1 MASVLL
7 PTVGLKLQS
16 ENGNFSSQYRTKA
29 NNVYTGVNTNLP
41 FMNKLAE
48 QMKYAN
54 AFAELADTF
63 AQRIIDRKKETL
75 YNQAQNEMITKLSER
90 ENQYKALKGQD
101 AIDGFAK
108 YQEDIAKIKADYD
121 QIFDSHSAESHKFKI
136 DSNKF
141 VTRYGMEGQNYYDSE
156 VIKQAD
162 TELTNLFSN
171 SMSEWFKHFNSPQ
184 ENLFKQKA
192 FDVLDQISDKNGIV
206 KGSEAYNQQV
216 AKMIDTY
223 AQSTVEYQLD
233 TKNFSGALSTLAKCK
248 DSMNGDVYMKLLG
261 GIQSKQKAEAE
272 RQSYLK
278 SLRSANKA
286 YEPLEGAEAV
296 AYLDKDAKEI
306 LKANPNMSEV
316 QARAIAQSHL
326 VKINL
331 DRRAL
336 SDTNLMLGSSVQ
348 GMYIALKQ
356 KGIEVDPTDPFTAL
370 PQETQQILLQAN
382 NYNDKQAREHAK
394 NLYNA
399 LETTA
404 NNPNTG
410 RGVEM
415 NSRLDHDPYGM
426 IVEFKDPTGFN
437 EWLIANPQSTE
448 MTNLL
453 MSKFNNVYIKYQQGE
468 VKGNKKFF
476 KEILEQKLTENGL
489 DPNSSKKD
497 SDDQSIQR
505 SLVVSTLEDAYL
517 LADQDRAKAPS
528 KYQDPM
534 SYRSAVESHYYELS
548 LKKDFKGY
556 GQKYSDKINSMVD
569 TVYNTYTDSG
579 NIVNDGEQV
588 RGVIRN
594 FILKDLQN
602 NQNKFNSASYYYNGV
617 LPKLD
622 SLVADDPNEKEPVF
636 TKEEQLRKIAFDDVS
651 KFKDKD
657 DLNDYE
663 SAYFKLA
670 NKFLKGEITKEEYE
684 KERNKISKKDNDIK
698 LYQNRTLRMY

>member
-1 MASVLL
+1 MASILL

-16 ENGNFSSQYRTKA
+16 ENGNFGSQYRTKA
-29 NNVYTGVNTNLP
+29 NNVYTGVNTNLL
-41 FMNKLAE
+41 FMNKPAE

-63 AQRIIDRKKETL
+63 AQRIINRKKEAL

-90 ENQYKALKGQD
+90 ENQYKTLKGQD
-101 AIDGFAK
+101 AIDGFEK
-108 YQEDIAKIKADYD
+108 YQEDIAKIKTDYD
-121 QIFDSHSAESHKFKI
+121 QIFDSHPAESHKFKI
-136 DSNKF
+136 DSNTL
-141 VTRYGMEGQNYYDSE
+141 VTRYGIEGQNYYDSE

-192 FDVLDQISDKNGIV
+192 FEVLDQIADKNGIV

-223 AQSTVEYQLD
+223 AQSTVEYQVN
-233 TKNFSGALSTLAKCK
+233 TKNFNGALVTLNKCK
-248 DSMNGDVYMKLLG
+248 NDMNGDVYMKLLG
-261 GIQSKQKAEAE
+261 SIQSKQKAEAE

-278 SLRSANKA
+278 SLRSANKT

-296 AYLDKDAKEI
+296 AYLDKDVKEI
-306 LKANPNMSEV
+306 LKANPNVSEV

-348 GMYIALKQ
+348 GMYISLKQ
-356 KGIEVDPTDPFTAL
+356 KGIEIDPTDPFTVL
-370 PQETQQILLQAN
+370 PQEMQQILLQAN
-382 NYNDKQAREHAK
+382 SYNDKQAREHAK

-399 LETTA
+399 LETIA

-410 RGVEM
+410 RGDEM
-415 NSRLDHDPYGM
+415 KLRLEGDPYGM
-426 IVEFKDPTGFN
+426 IAEFKDPTGFD
-437 EWLIANPQSTE
+437 EWLKANPQSSE

-453 MSKFNNVYIKYQQGE
+453 MSKFNDAYIKYQRGE
-468 VKGNKKFF
+468 LKAKPKFF
-476 KEILEQKLTENGL
+476 KEILDQKLTENGL
-489 DPNSSKKD
+489 ALKSEKD
-497 SDDQSIQR
+497 NNEQSIQR
-505 SLVVSTLEDAYL
+505 SLVVSTLEKAYL
-517 LADQDRAKAPS
+517 LAEQDRLKAPS
-528 KYQDPM
+528 KYQDPLT
-534 SYRSAVESHYYELS
+534 YRSAVEQHYFELS
-548 LKKDFKGY
+548 SKKDFKEY
-556 GQKYSDKINSMVD
+556 GKKYSDKINSMVD
-569 TVYNTYTDSG
+569 SVYNTYTDSG
-579 NIVNDGEQV
+579 NIVNDEDKTK
-588 RGVIRN
+588 GVIRN

-602 NQNKFNSASYYYNGV
+602 NQNNFNTASYYYNGV

-636 TKEEQLRKIAFDDVS
+636 TKEEQLRKKAFDDVS

-663 SAYFKLA
+663 SAYLKLA

-684 KERNKISKKDNDIK
+684 IERNKISKKDNNTK
-698 LYQNRTLRMY
+698 LYQNSTLRMY

>member
-1 MASVLL
+1 MASILL

-41 FMNKLAE
+41 FMNKPAE

-63 AQRIIDRKKETL
+63 AQRIINRKKEIL

-101 AIDGFAK
+101 AIDGFEK
-108 YQEDIAKIKADYD
+108 YQEDITKIKADYD
-121 QIFDSHSAESHKFKI
+121 QIFDSHPAESHKFKN
-136 DSNKF
+136 DSNTL
-141 VTRYGMEGQNYYDSE
+141 VTRYGIEGQNYYDSE

-192 FDVLDQISDKNGIV
+192 FEVLDQIADKNGIV

-233 TKNFSGALSTLAKCK
+233 TKNFNGALSTLAKCK

-278 SLRSANKA
+278 SLRSANKT

-296 AYLDKDAKEI
+296 AYLDKDVKEI

-348 GMYIALKQ
+348 GMYISLKQ
-356 KGIEVDPTDPFTAL
+356 KGIEIDPTDPFTVL
-370 PQETQQILLQAN
+370 PQEMQQILLQAN
-382 NYNDKQAREHAK
+382 SYNDKQAREHAK

-399 LETTA
+399 LETIA

-410 RGVEM
+410 RGDEM
-415 NSRLDHDPYGM
+415 KLRLEGDPYGM
-426 IVEFKDPTGFN
+426 IAEFKDPTGFD
-437 EWLIANPQSTE
+437 EWLKANPQSSE

-453 MSKFNNVYIKYQQGE
+453 MSKFNDAYIKYQRGE
-468 VKGNKKFF
+468 LKAKPKFF
-476 KEILEQKLTENGL
+476 KEILDQKLTENGL
-489 DPNSSKKD
+489 ALKSEKD
-497 SDDQSIQR
+497 NNEQSIQR
-505 SLVVSTLEDAYL
+505 SLVVSTLEKAYL
-517 LADQDRAKAPS
+517 LAEQDRLKAPS
-528 KYQDPM
+528 KYQDPLT
-534 SYRSAVESHYYELS
+534 YRSAVEQHYFELS
-548 LKKDFKGY
+548 SKKDFKEY
-556 GQKYSDKINSMVD
+556 GKKYSDKINSMVD
-569 TVYNTYTDSG
+569 SVYNTYTDSG
-579 NIVNDGEQV
+579 NIVNDEDKTK
-588 RGVIRN
+588 GVIRN

-602 NQNKFNSASYYYNGV
+602 NQNNFNTASYYYNGV

-636 TKEEQLRKIAFDDVS
+636 TKEEQLRKKAFDDVS

-663 SAYFKLA
+663 SAYLKLA

-684 KERNKISKKDNDIK
+684 IERNKISKKDNNTK
-698 LYQNRTLRMY
+698 LYQNSTLRMY

>member
-1 MASVLL
+1 MANVLL

-16 ENGNFSSQYRTKA
+16 ENENFGSQNRTKA
-29 NNVYTGVNTNLP
+29 NNVYTGVNTDLP
-41 FMNKLAE
+41 FMNKPAE

-54 AFAELADTF
+54 AFAELTNAF
-63 AQRIIDRKKETL
+63 AQRIIDRKKEAL

-121 QIFDSHSAESHKFKI
+121 QIFDSHPAESHKFKI

-141 VTRYGMEGQNYYDSE
+141 VTRYEMEGQNYYDSE

-206 KGSEAYNQQV
+206 KGSEVYNQQV

-223 AQSTVEYQLD
+223 ARSTVEYQLD

-261 GIQSKQKAEAE
+261 SIQSKQKAEAE

-278 SLRSANKA
+278 SLRSANRTYA
-286 YEPLEGAEAV
+286 PLEGAEAV

-348 GMYIALKQ
+348 GMYISLKQ
-356 KGIEVDPTDPFTAL
+356 KGIEIDPTDPFTVL
-370 PQETQQILLQAN
+370 PQEMQQILLQAN
-382 NYNDKQAREHAK
+382 SYNDKQAREHAK

-399 LETTA
+399 LETIA

-410 RGVEM
+410 RGDEM
-415 NSRLDHDPYGM
+415 KLRLNGDPYGV
-426 IVEFKDPTGFN
+426 IAEFKDPTGFD
-437 EWLIANPQSTE
+437 EWLKTNPQSSE

-453 MSKFNNVYIKYQQGE
+453 MSKFNDAYIKYQRGE
-468 VKGNKKFF
+468 LKAKPKFF
-476 KEILEQKLTENGL
+476 KEILDQKLTENGL
-489 DPNSSKKD
+489 ALKSEKD
-497 SDDQSIQR
+497 NNEQSIQR
-505 SLVVSTLEDAYL
+505 SLVVSTLEKAYL
-517 LADQDRAKAPS
+517 LAEQDRLKAPS
-528 KYQDPM
+528 KYQDPLT
-534 SYRSAVESHYYELS
+534 YRIAVEQHYFELS
-548 LKKDFKGY
+548 SKKDFKEY
-556 GQKYSDKINSMVD
+556 GKKYSDKINSMVD
-569 TVYNTYTDSG
+569 SVYNTYTDSG
-579 NIVNDGEQV
+579 NIVNDEDKAK
-588 RGVIRN
+588 GVIRN

-602 NQNKFNSASYYYNGV
+602 NQNNFNTASYYYNGV

-636 TKEEQLRKIAFDDVS
+636 TKEEQLRKKAFDDVS

-663 SAYFKLA
+663 SAYLKLA

-684 KERNKISKKDNDIK
+684 KERNKISKKDNNTK
-698 LYQNRTLRMY
+698 LYQNSTLRMY

>member
-223 AQSTVEYQLD
+223 AQSTVEYQLN
-233 TKNFSGALSTLAKCK
+233 TKNFNGALVTLNKCK
-248 DSMNGDVYMKLLG
+248 NDMNGDVYMKLLG
-261 GIQSKQKAEAE
+261 SIQSKQKAEAE

-278 SLRSANKA
+278 SLRSANRTYA
-286 YEPLEGAEAV
+286 PLEGAEAV

-348 GMYIALKQ
+348 GMYISLKQ
-356 KGIEVDPTDPFTAL
+356 KGIEIDPTDPFTVL
-370 PQETQQILLQAN
+370 PQEMQQILLQAN
-382 NYNDKQAREHAK
+382 SYNDKQAREHAK

-399 LETTA
+399 LETIA

-410 RGVEM
+410 RGDEM
-415 NSRLDHDPYGM
+415 KLRLEGDPYGM
-426 IVEFKDPTGFN
+426 IAEFKDPTGFD
-437 EWLIANPQSTE
+437 EWLKANPQSSE

-453 MSKFNNVYIKYQQGE
+453 MSKFNDAYIKYQRGE
-468 VKGNKKFF
+468 LKAKPKFF
-476 KEILEQKLTENGL
+476 KEILDQKLTENGL
-489 DPNSSKKD
+489 ALKSEKD
-497 SDDQSIQR
+497 NNEQSIQR
-505 SLVVSTLEDAYL
+505 SLVVSTLEKAYL
-517 LADQDRAKAPS
+517 LAEQDRLKAPS
-528 KYQDPM
+528 KYQDLLT
-534 SYRSAVESHYYELS
+534 YRSAVEQHYFELS
-548 LKKDFKGY
+548 SKKDFKEY
-556 GQKYSDKINSMVD
+556 GKKYSDKINSMVD
-569 TVYNTYTDSG
+569 SVYNTYTDSG
-579 NIVNDGEQV
+579 NIVNDKDQV
-588 RGVIRN
+588 TGVIRN

-602 NQNKFNSASYYYNGV
+602 NQNNFNTASYYYNGV

-636 TKEEQLRKIAFDDVS
+636 TKEEQLRKKAFDDVS
-651 KFKDKD
+651 KFKNKD
-657 DLNDYE
+657 DLNNYE
-663 SAYFKLA
+663 SAYLKLA

>member
-41 FMNKLAE
+41 FMNKTAE

-223 AQSTVEYQLD
+223 AQSTVEYQLN
-233 TKNFSGALSTLAKCK
+233 TKNFNGALVTLNKCK
-248 DSMNGDVYMKLLG
+248 NDMNGDVYMKLLG
-261 GIQSKQKAEAE
+261 SIQSKQKAEAE

-278 SLRSANKA
+278 SLRSANKT

-348 GMYIALKQ
+348 GMYISLKQ
-356 KGIEVDPTDPFTAL
+356 KGIEIDPTDPFTVL
-370 PQETQQILLQAN
+370 PQEMQQILLQAN
-382 NYNDKQAREHAK
+382 SYNDKQAREHAK

-399 LETTA
+399 LETIA

-410 RGVEM
+410 RGDEM
-415 NSRLDHDPYGM
+415 KLRLEGDPYGM
-426 IVEFKDPTGFN
+426 IAEFKDPTGFD
-437 EWLIANPQSTE
+437 EWLKANPQSSE

-453 MSKFNNVYIKYQQGE
+453 MSKFNDAYIKYQRGE
-468 VKGNKKFF
+468 LKAKPKFF
-476 KEILEQKLTENGL
+476 KEILDQKLTENGL
-489 DPNSSKKD
+489 ALKSEKD
-497 SDDQSIQR
+497 NNEQSMQR
-505 SLVVSTLEDAYL
+505 SLVVSTLEKAYL
-517 LADQDRAKAPS
+517 LAEQDRLKAPS
-528 KYQDPM
+528 KYQDPLT
-534 SYRSAVESHYYELS
+534 YRSAVEQHYFELS
-548 LKKDFKGY
+548 SKKDFKEY
-556 GQKYSDKINSMVD
+556 GKKYSDKINSMVD
-569 TVYNTYTDSG
+569 SVYNTYTDSG
-579 NIVNDGEQV
+579 NIVNDKDQV
-588 RGVIRN
+588 TGVIRN

-602 NQNKFNSASYYYNGV
+602 NQNNFNTASYYYNGV

-636 TKEEQLRKIAFDDVS
+636 TKEEQLRKKAFDDVS

-663 SAYFKLA
+663 SAYLKLA
-670 NKFLKGEITKEEYE
+670 NKFLKGEISKEEYE
-684 KERNKISKKDNDIK
+684 KERKKIKEKDVDA
-698 LYQNRTLRMY
+698 QTREFVRNRG

>member
-41 FMNKLAE
+41 FMNKPAE

-223 AQSTVEYQLD
+223 AQSTVEYQLN
-233 TKNFSGALSTLAKCK
+233 TKNFNGALVTLNKCK
-248 DSMNGDVYMKLLG
+248 NDMNGDVYMKLLG
-261 GIQSKQKAEAE
+261 SIQSKQKAEAE

-278 SLRSANKA
+278 SLRSANRTYA
-286 YEPLEGAEAV
+286 PLEGAEAV

-348 GMYIALKQ
+348 GMYISLKQ
-356 KGIEVDPTDPFTAL
+356 KGIEIDPTDPFTVL
-370 PQETQQILLQAN
+370 PQEMQQILLQAN
-382 NYNDKQAREHAK
+382 SYNDKQAREHAK

-399 LETTA
+399 LETIA

-410 RGVEM
+410 RGDEM
-415 NSRLDHDPYGM
+415 KLRLEGDPYGM
-426 IVEFKDPTGFN
+426 IAEFKDPTGFD
-437 EWLIANPQSTE
+437 EWLKANPQSSE

-453 MSKFNNVYIKYQQGE
+453 MSKFNDAYIKYQRGE
-468 VKGNKKFF
+468 LKAKPKFF
-476 KEILEQKLTENGL
+476 KEILDQKLTENGL
-489 DPNSSKKD
+489 ALKSEKD
-497 SDDQSIQR
+497 NNEQSIQR
-505 SLVVSTLEDAYL
+505 SLVVSTLEKAYL
-517 LADQDRAKAPS
+517 LAEQDRLKAPS
-528 KYQDPM
+528 KYQDLLT
-534 SYRSAVESHYYELS
+534 YRSAVEQHYFELS
-548 LKKDFKGY
+548 SKKDFKEY
-556 GQKYSDKINSMVD
+556 GKKYSDKINSMVD
-569 TVYNTYTDSG
+569 SVYNTYTDSG
-579 NIVNDGEQV
+579 NIVNDKDQV
-588 RGVIRN
+588 TGVIRN

-602 NQNKFNSASYYYNGV
+602 NQNNFNTASYYYNGV

-636 TKEEQLRKIAFDDVS
+636 TKEEQLRKKAFDDVS

-663 SAYFKLA
+663 SAYLKLA
-670 NKFLKGEITKEEYE
+670 NKFLKGEISKEEYE
-684 KERNKISKKDNDIK
+684 KERNKIKEKDVDA
-698 LYQNRTLRMY
+698 QTREFVRNRG